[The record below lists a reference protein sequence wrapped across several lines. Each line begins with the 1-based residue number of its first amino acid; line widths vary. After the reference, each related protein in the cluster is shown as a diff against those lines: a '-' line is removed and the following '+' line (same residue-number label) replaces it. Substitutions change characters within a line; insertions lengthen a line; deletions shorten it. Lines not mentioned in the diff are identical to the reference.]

1 MVLPRRQP
9 LDDESEPLQPVFHA
23 MDPATAGP
31 RYGSG
36 GCRTTVWKTYGQ
48 ASARTI
54 RYSDLRAPNPAPGF
68 MIMRAEQRGPGY
80 GPQVAAMH
88 TLPHAAHL
96 SSTARGPIQTPD
108 VQRQKILKNYGE
120 YRRQR

>member
-9 LDDESEPLQPVFHA
+9 LDDESRPLQPVFHA
-23 MDPATAGP
+23 MEKYFASFP

-48 ASARTI
+48 AAARTI
-54 RYSDLRAPNPAPGF
+54 PHPDLRARNPAPCF
-68 MIMRAEQRGPGY
+68 MKMRAEQGGPGY

-108 VQRQKILKNYGE
+108 VGLINE
-120 YRRQR
+120 